1 MRSIIKASVA
11 TLTATTILA
20 GAAFADGHGMKL
32 KGELNITSDMSNPA
46 PRAVMEGLAAQ
57 FDEMHPDL
65 TVNLT
70 IVDREAWKTQIRT
83 HSAPTHLT
91 L

>member
-46 PRAVMEGLAAQ
+46 PRAVM
-57 FDEMHPDL
+57 
-65 TVNLT
+65 
-70 IVDREAWKTQIRT
+70 
-83 HSAPTHLT
+83 
-91 L
+91 